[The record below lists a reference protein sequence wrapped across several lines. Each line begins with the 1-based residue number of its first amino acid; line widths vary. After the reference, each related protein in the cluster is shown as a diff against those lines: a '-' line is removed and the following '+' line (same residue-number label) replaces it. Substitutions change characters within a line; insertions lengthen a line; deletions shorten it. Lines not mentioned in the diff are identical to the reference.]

1 VGWLIDLLPLDYT
14 DAVVAIGAGL
24 LGIVAGALGV
34 FAVLRQRS
42 LVGDALAHAALP
54 GVCIAFLAT
63 GAKDATTLLAG
74 AACAGL
80 VGALLM
86 VGIERTS
93 RIRADAAIGVVLSG
107 FFSLGVVLL
116 TYIAAT
122 NDANQAGLDK
132 YLFGQAAGLLERDLN
147 VMAALALVS
156 LALVAVA
163 FRALKTTLF
172 DPAFAGA
179 VGLPVR
185 LLEVFMTVLLVV
197 AVVIGLRTVGAI
209 LMVAM
214 LVVPTVAA
222 RQLCGRLGV
231 LLPLAALI
239 GAAVGVTGA
248 LLAAGAEVP
257 TGPVIVL
264 VGVAV
269 VMLAVL
275 LAPRRGVL
283 WRGRKLARDRR
294 RTLVEGVLVDLE
306 TTIHAG
312 PPPTPR
318 ELALASGRPA
328 RAIRR
333 ALAALERAA
342 MLAHD
347 GERVHLSPAGAA
359 AAHAVLERRDLWTAW
374 LEHGWRLQLPDA
386 REPDPS
392 DLRASLGDAYADE
405 LQRFAAA
412 GVGGAGGAAGVGGDG
427 GIGGVSGDGGMRGV
441 GGEGEVAGGVDGD
454 DGTGGSPR

>member
-1 VGWLIDLLPLDYT
+1 MGWLIDLLPLSYS
-14 DAVVAIGAGL
+14 DAVVAIGAAL
-24 LGIVAGALGV
+24 LGIAAGALGV

-42 LVGDALAHAALP
+42 LVGDAVAHAALP

-63 GAKDATTLLAG
+63 GAKDDATLLAG

-93 RIRADAAIGVVLSG
+93 RIRADAAIGVVLSS
-107 FFSLGVVLL
+107 FFSLGIVLL
-116 TYIAAT
+116 TYIAST
-122 NDANQAGLDK
+122 NDSDQAGLDK

-147 VMAALALVS
+147 AMAVLAFVALA
-156 LALVAVA
+156 AVAIA

-185 LLEVFMTVLLVV
+185 GLEIFMTMLLVV

-222 RQLCGRLGV
+222 RQLSGRLSH

-248 LLAAGAEVP
+248 LLAASAQVP

-264 VGVAV
+264 VGFGAV
-269 VMLAVL
+269 VLAIL
-275 LAPRRGVL
+275 LAPGRGVL
-283 WRGRKLARDRR
+283 WRARKLTRDRR
-294 RTLVEGVLVDLE
+294 RTLTEGVLVDLE

-312 PPPTPR
+312 PPPTTT
-318 ELALASGRPA
+318 ELALASGRSQ
-328 RAIRR
+328 RTVGR
-333 ALAALERAA
+333 ALR
-342 MLAHD
+342 MLDRD
-347 GERVHLSPAGAA
+347 GMLVRDGDRIHLSETGAA
-359 AAHAVLERRDLWTAW
+359 AAHAALERRDLWSAW
-374 LEHGWRLQLPDA
+374 LEHGWKLQLPDA

-392 DLRASLGDAYADE
+392 DLRRSLGDAYADE
-405 LQRFAAA
+405 LQRYVAE
-412 GVGGAGGAAGVGGDG
+412 GA
-427 GIGGVSGDGGMRGV
+427 R
-441 GGEGEVAGGVDGD
+441 
-454 DGTGGSPR
+454 